1 MKKYGRD
8 HQAIAAEFQ
17 SKNHDQIIRKLKI
30 IRYQLEKNK
39 YEVQDKELDYIL
51 RSNDK
56 KYCEKLAVDSYNDY
70 DKHIEDKLNESPD
83 VKPLLNSEEIKESD
97 IKIEDKDKNSQ
108 DSEISATQWA
118 LMDKKQRAKKRW
130 SFIY

>member
-1 MKKYGRD
+1 M
-8 HQAIAAEFQ
+8 
-17 SKNHDQIIRKLKI
+17 
-30 IRYQLEKNK
+30 
-39 YEVQDKELDYIL
+39 QDKELDYIL

-108 DSEISATQWA
+108 DSEISAT
-118 LMDKKQRAKKRW
+118 
-130 SFIY
+130 